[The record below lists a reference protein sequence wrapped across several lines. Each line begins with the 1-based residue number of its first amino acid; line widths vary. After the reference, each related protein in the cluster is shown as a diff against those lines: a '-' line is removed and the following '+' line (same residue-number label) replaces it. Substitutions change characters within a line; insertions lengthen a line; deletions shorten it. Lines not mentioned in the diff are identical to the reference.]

1 MNKGR
6 KTGNDKTTFVA
17 DTTSLIESKG
27 YTFDDILYI
36 RDWNT
41 KFFGDWGSLKEEVG
55 NWHNLGGDID
65 GVFENLYIIFKDGSR
80 MFRLCGPGS
89 GEWIW
94 DEKGR
99 DPGRNDFAINAW
111 NEFFRG
117 PGANMLTPAVGGSSR
132 REHLLHI
139 IDTWLREKYVYMID
153 AFRKTQADDPQG
165 SWSRS
170 GLGPGYVEFLE
181 DRANGLNRYSDH
193 LLMDVSSVLKHMDRI
208 VTNDTV
214 MYSNMPWI
222 RVHTGLLTE
231 RVETSQGE
239 IRITSDSATALSDDE
254 LERSENLR
262 RKKGD

>member
-1 MNKGR
+1 M
-6 KTGNDKTTFVA
+6 GNDKTTFVA
-17 DTTSLIESKG
+17 DTRTLIESKE
-27 YTFDDILYI
+27 YTLDDILYI

-41 KFFGDWGSLKEEVG
+41 KFFGDWDSFKEEVG
-55 NWHNLGGDID
+55 NWHNLTGDID

-89 GEWIW
+89 GEWVW

-111 NEFFRG
+111 DEFFRG
-117 PGANMLTPAVGGSSR
+117 PGVNMLTSAVGGSSR

-153 AFRKTQADDPQG
+153 TFRKNQADDPQG

-170 GLGPGYVEFLE
+170 GLGQDYVEFLE

-193 LLMDVSSVLKHMDRI
+193 LLMDVSSVLKHMGRI

-214 MYSNMPWI
+214 MCSNMPWI
-222 RVHTGLLTE
+222 RVRTGLLTE
-231 RVETSQGE
+231 QVETSQGE
-239 IRITSDSATALSDDE
+239 IRVTSSPATAFPDE
-254 LERSENLR
+254 GFERSENLR
-262 RKKGD
+262 RKG